1 MEVLDL
7 LDIRDAI
14 ISVDAMNAQKKIAK
28 KIIECQADYLFC
40 IKDNHKT
47 LKQEIHA
54 YFHKIQLDITHL
66 INVYQET
73 DSGHGRI
80 EIRHCQTLAIDHW
93 IMGLK
98 EWESVKTVI
107 LLERIREDKK
117 TGKRE
122 IEQHVY
128 MSSLSNDAQEIA
140 TLIRQHWGIENKVH
154 WLLDVVYREDNC
166 RIRKGDDAE
175 NIAVMRRF

>member
-1 MEVLDL
+1 
-7 LDIRDAI
+7 
-14 ISVDAMNAQKKIAK
+14 
-28 KIIECQADYLFC
+28 
-40 IKDNHKT
+40 
-47 LKQEIHA
+47 
-54 YFHKIQLDITHL
+54 
-66 INVYQET
+66 
-73 DSGHGRI
+73 
-80 EIRHCQTLAIDHW
+80 
-93 IMGLK
+93 MGLK

-107 LLERIREDKK
+107 LLEQIREDKK
-117 TGKRE
+117 MGKRE

-154 WLLDVVYREDNC
+154 WLLDVVYRKDNC